1 MTALAVKMSKK
12 PFVHGFISKNWEFK
26 IALYLNLNR

>member
-1 MTALAVKMSKK
+1 MTALAEKMSKK

>member
-1 MTALAVKMSKK
+1 MTALEVKMSKK